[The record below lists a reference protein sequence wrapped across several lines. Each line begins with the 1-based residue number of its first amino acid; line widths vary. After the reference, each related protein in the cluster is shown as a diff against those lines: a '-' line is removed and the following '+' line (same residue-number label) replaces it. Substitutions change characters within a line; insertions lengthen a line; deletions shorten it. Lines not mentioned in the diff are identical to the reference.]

1 MEHIKRE
8 ESLSNIVSPAS
19 ARYRHRMITQTVK
32 SIGALLLA
40 SFAVGACTT
49 QEPYIDRPYAINREH
64 ANFPN
69 GPDIVAGLGFTVCYS
84 KSDSSP
90 AAIRAVAEEECQ
102 RGGLYPQFI
111 EQTFDKCTLSA
122 PVAAIFTCETDAGP
136 KSALRSSSNVTPPV
150 SSSPA
155 SPGGS
160 RPLGALGAA
169 DVSTTAKSKPFPTFL
184 FNDGQTAK

>member
-1 MEHIKRE
+1 MEHIRRE
-8 ESLSNIVSPAS
+8 KNFSNIVSPAT
-19 ARYRHRMITQTVK
+19 ARYRHRMITQTAK
-32 SIGALLLA
+32 SIGALILV

-49 QEPYIDRPYAINREH
+49 QEPYIERPYAIDREH

-84 KSDSSP
+84 KSDTSP

-102 RGGLYPQFI
+102 RGGLYPRFI
-111 EQTFDKCTLSA
+111 EQTFDQCTLMA
-122 PVAAIFTCETDAGP
+122 PVAAVFRCETGAGP
-136 KSALRSSSNVTPPV
+136 KPAMRSSSNVSAPV
-150 SSSPA
+150 FSSPA

-160 RPLGALGAA
+160 RPLGTLGAA